1 MRLTSILP
9 IDRVTYSDAFFSC
22 QQTALIRASSSMPH
36 ANCVIAMYV
45 VTYRSYRKVSLRYL
59 SIHEKKRSTTP
70 RLAWVVDD
78 KCLCVCENY
87 ENKKIKKRRM
97 KNLYRIPMLILV
109 F

>member
-45 VTYRSYRKVSLRYL
+45 VTYRSYRKMSLRYL

-70 RLAWVVDD
+70 RLAWV
-78 KCLCVCENY
+78 
-87 ENKKIKKRRM
+87 RR
-97 KNLYRIPMLILV
+97 LFVVLLFV
-109 F
+109 FEICDHGSHVRGRCDG